1 LRTGIVRSL
10 RLDTEKGGAYA
21 YFIALYR
28 NYSRNDIMIPLR
40 DTIRSKNY
48 PVVNITLIVVNVLAG
63 IIELGHL
70 RELDAFI
77 FTYGLVPAR
86 YTIPELGMH
95 FSFGEQALALLSFM
109 FLHGGFWHLLGN
121 MWFLYIFG
129 DNVEDTL
136 GPLRYLVFYLLCGW
150 VSGLTHLFFNFYSQV
165 PTIGASGAV
174 AGVMG
179 AYFITYPRSKILT
192 LIPIII
198 IPFFVEIPAAV
209 FLGIWFLFQFLSAS
223 LADAHASTIAWWAH
237 IGGFAVGMVF
247 LKVFQLFPQTGAVS
261 KIRQKTVKGRS
272 PRLRVIKTT
281 GRGDHFYGTM
291 VITEKEALTGTK
303 KTISIPHGFKK
314 MLFTVT
320 IPPGISN
327 GQTVRLAG
335 IAGHLGD
342 KTFGDAFL
350 KVVVE

>member
-1 LRTGIVRSL
+1 
-10 RLDTEKGGAYA
+10 
-21 YFIALYR
+21 
-28 NYSRNDIMIPLR
+28 MIPLR
-40 DTIRSKNY
+40 DTIRSRNY
-48 PVVNITLIVVNVLAG
+48 PVVNMTLIVVNVLAG

-70 RELDAFI
+70 HELDAFI

-86 YTIPELGMH
+86 YTVPELGVH
-95 FSFGEQALALLSFM
+95 FSFGEQALALVSFM

-150 VSGLTHLFFNFYSQV
+150 VSGLTHLLFNFYSQV

-209 FLGIWFLFQFLSAS
+209 FLGLWFLFQFLSAS

-237 IGGFAVGMVF
+237 IGGFVVGMVF
-247 LKVFQLFPQTGAVS
+247 LKVFQRFPQAGALSEV
-261 KIRQKTVKGRS
+261 RQKTIKKRS
-272 PRLRVIKTT
+272 PRLHVIKTAR
-281 GRGDHFYGTM
+281 RGDNFYGTM
-291 VITEKEALTGTK
+291 VITEKEALRGTR
-303 KTISIPHGFKK
+303 KTISIPRGFQKT
-314 MLFTVT
+314 LFTVT
-320 IPPGISN
+320 IPPGVKN
-327 GQTVRLAG
+327 GQIVRLAG
-335 IAGHLGD
+335 IAGRLGD
-342 KTFGDAFL
+342 TPVGDAFL
-350 KVVVE
+350 KVAVE